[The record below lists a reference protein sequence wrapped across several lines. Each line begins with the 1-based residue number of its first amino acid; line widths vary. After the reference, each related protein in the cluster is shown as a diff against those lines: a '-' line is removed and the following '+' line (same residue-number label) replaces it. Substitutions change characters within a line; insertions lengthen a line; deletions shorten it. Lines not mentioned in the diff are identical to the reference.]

1 MSHTVADFNLT
12 DPVQNNSV
20 SRFYDGK
27 SVFLTGGTGF
37 IGKVI
42 LEKLLRACPGV
53 VKIFFLIRPKKGL
66 DCTER
71 LRKIFEMPLFTKL
84 KEMDPEAFEKV
95 VAVPGDITHQRLGIS
110 DEDWNMVAAETNV
123 VIHSAAAVR
132 FDEPIRIAMEM
143 NVIAVKEII
152 KLVRDMKNLV
162 VFCHISTAYS
172 QCNRDSNDV
181 IDERFYPTQMKAQDV
196 IDAMKW
202 MDDDMLNAATES
214 MIGRY
219 PNTYTFTKALTESML
234 NDECRDLPL
243 VIIRP
248 SIVCASI
255 EDPLP
260 GWIDNYN
267 GVVGVIVAVGK
278 GILRTLLIPGMKNDI
293 VPVDLVSNC
302 ILVSIWYHAT
312 TKPSD
317 PFICNCTS
325 GNVNPTTFQD
335 MERTCQE
342 TMHVYPYNSIF
353 RRPNVRFTRKRLIH
367 NYWQVVSHYIPAIIA
382 DGISIMVGSKPRF
395 MNVYKK
401 MNSSLQTFEFFISNE
416 WNWSNSVY
424 SRILQSIPSDEKETF
439 DFDMRKID
447 WENYYRALT
456 LGIKVYVVKDDMK
469 ELPKARRLIHRYKMV
484 RWMSSILFILFVGRV
499 FFTKSAQFRRLWF
512 EALFGIYRL
521 LRFLKVTS
529 FST

>member
-1 MSHTVADFNLT
+1 MSHNDFLN
-12 DPVQNNSV
+12 DPVQNESV
-20 SRFYDGK
+20 ASFYVGK
-27 SVFLTGGTGF
+27 SVFLTGGSGF

-42 LEKLLRACPGV
+42 LEKLLRSCPGV
-53 VKIFFLIRPKKGL
+53 KKIFFLIRPKKGL
-66 DCTER
+66 DCDER
-71 LRKIFEMPLFTKL
+71 LKKIFQMPLFAKL
-84 KEMDPEAFEKV
+84 HESDPVAKDKV
-95 VAVPGDITHQRLGIS
+95 VAIPGDITHQRLGIS
-110 DEDWNMVAAETNV
+110 DEDWQLVTDEANV

-143 NVIAVKEII
+143 NVIAVMEVV
-152 KLVRDMKNLV
+152 KLVRDIKDLA

-172 QCNRDSNDV
+172 QCNRDCDDV
-181 IDERFYPTQMKAQDV
+181 IDERFYPTPMKAQNVVDS
-196 IDAMKW
+196 MKW
-202 MDDDMLNAATES
+202 MDDDMLNAAS
-214 MIGRY
+214 KAMIGRY
-219 PNTYTFTKALTESML
+219 PNTYTFTKALAESML

-267 GVVGVIVAVGK
+267 GVIGVIVAVGK
-278 GILRTLLIPGMKNDI
+278 GILRTLLIPGVKNDL

-302 ILVSIWYHAT
+302 ILVSIWYHAH

-325 GNVNPTTFQD
+325 GNVNPTTFKD

-342 TMHVYPYNSIF
+342 TMYVYPYNGIF
-353 RRPNVRFTRKRLIH
+353 RRPNVRFTGTRIIH

-382 DGISIMVGSKPRF
+382 DGISIMSGGKPRI
-395 MNVYKK
+395 MNIYKR
-401 MNSSLQTFEFFISNE
+401 MNSSLQTYQFFISNE
-416 WNWSNSVY
+416 WTWSNSVY
-424 SRILQSIPSDEKETF
+424 SKILQSIPSEDKPTF

-447 WENYYRALT
+447 WESYYKALT
-456 LGIKVYVVKDDMK
+456 LGVKVYVLKDDLN
-469 ELPKARRLIHRYKMV
+469 ELPKARRLMQRYKMV
-484 RWMSSILFILFVGRV
+484 RWLSSILFILVAGRV

-512 EALFGIYRL
+512 EALFGIYKL